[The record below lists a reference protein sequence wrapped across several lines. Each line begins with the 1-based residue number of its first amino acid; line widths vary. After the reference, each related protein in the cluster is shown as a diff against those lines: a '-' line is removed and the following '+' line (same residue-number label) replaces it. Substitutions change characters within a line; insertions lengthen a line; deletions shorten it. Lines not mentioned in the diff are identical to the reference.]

1 MDSKKRKKD
10 FQHAPHVIGLIY
22 YAPQAIPFVAELFL
36 QTCPLAGT
44 IIKEAFHP
52 HRRNLCR
59 LEGRAHYV
67 CPGHLCLSLCH
78 EQGKRARWTL
88 TQPGRE
94 HPTERHQ
101 YPAKDNGI
109 PVQAAVSCPLP
120 LTPVSRAGPRAA
132 HVTAPPRTIISTSRC
147 RGTPH
152 SQIVSF
158 SP

>member
-1 MDSKKRKKD
+1 MHLRQFHSW
-10 FQHAPHVIGLIY
+10 QSY
-22 YAPQAIPFVAELFL
+22 L
-36 QTCPLAGT
+36 QTYPLAGT
-44 IIKEAFHP
+44 IIKEAFRP

-59 LEGRAHYV
+59 LEGRVHYV
-67 CPGHLCLSLCH
+67 CPGHLCLCISVPRTRQACALNINTAR
-78 EQGKRARWTL
+78 ERASHRA
-88 TQPGRE
+88 
-94 HPTERHQ
+94 HQ

-132 HVTAPPRTIISTSRC
+132 HVTAPPRTIISASRC